1 MLSNQ
6 KLNYKLDDIDPK
18 IELVMNDEDEEEEEN
33 RQTIDYSKSNDLIDR
48 KTMNFF
54 LASLSSSI
62 TTNDGKKNF

>member
-1 MLSNQ
+1 
-6 KLNYKLDDIDPK
+6 
-18 IELVMNDEDEEEEEN
+18 MNDDEEEEEEN
-33 RQTIDYSKSNDLIDR
+33 RPTVDYSKSNDLIDR